1 MTAVSFFLALSFF
14 FLITF
19 CLGIFLGR
27 RLEAHTWVDGAK
39 HGTTV
44 PYRGKLYG
52 VWSAGE

>member
-1 MTAVSFFLALSFF
+1 MTDILILAAA
-14 FLITF
+14 LIITTS
-19 CLGIFLGR
+19 LGILIGR

>member
-1 MTAVSFFLALSFF
+1 MSELAILALAAPF
-14 FLITF
+14 ITLS
-19 CLGIFLGR
+19 LGILIGR